1 MPRGTICG
9 GYIKLRRF
17 VRRRPWCLW
26 IEDQAGRPALPAV
39 LATVLST
46 TRGVA
51 SAGAETLLEDF
62 GAIRARRVVLRQ
74 LQIHFCLSL
83 PGQLKPVQKVTFRGP
98 CECNPFD
105 FHQTGNLGV
114 CMADVFDDST
124 FCYVSLESRCAD
136 KQPSKFFPSFHWS
149 LAACAPRASRPPTSS
164 NSLVEGQQEGGVVVE
179 MHGLWNFTSTY
190 TECRNYCSLAE
201 RCKSMYTHYD
211 NELQLCHLSTRPFYP
226 ASYTHVHSVAQPR
239 HTHLIQDEDVERLW

>member
-1 MPRGTICG
+1 MQQGMICG
-9 GYIKLRRF
+9 GYTGWQRF
-17 VRRRPWCLW
+17 VRRRKEATHCPWT
-26 IEDQAGRPALPAV
+26 EAQADRPALQAV

-46 TRGVA
+46 TQEEENAGV
-51 SAGAETLLEDF
+51 EILLE
-62 GAIRARRVVLRQ
+62 
-74 LQIHFCLSL
+74 
-83 PGQLKPVQKVTFRGP
+83 GP

-149 LAACAPRASRPPTSS
+149 LAACAPRNSLPTSSS
-164 NSLVEGQQEGGVVVE
+164 NSLVEGQQGEGLVVE
-179 MHGLWNFTSTY
+179 MHGLWNFTSTF

-211 NELQLCHLSTRPFYP
+211 NELQLCHLSTRPFYA
-226 ASYTHVHSVAQPR
+226 ASYSHVHSMAQPR
-239 HTHLIQDEDVERLW
+239 RTHLIQDEDVERLW